1 MYKMITISGTEYD
14 VSSPATQS
22 HLNFINQ
29 KTLVLDL
36 DGCLRQAKNRLHLIP
51 TEQERL
57 EAYCRGNANAAW
69 NKFNDAS
76 DTDTPLWGNIRLANL
91 FYNDHFV
98 MMLTSCTYSK
108 RSASI
113 LVKQLKDW
121 NIKVDVVFMRHSD
134 NHLEPVT
141 MKECFIKELTE
152 IVEPD
157 KITCIDDCEKNLTMF
172 KSHGCTA
179 VKVYYD

>member
-1 MYKMITISGTEYD
+1 MLMRIDGCIHTPFDGVFDNIGYSN
-14 VSSPATQS
+14 V
-22 HLNFINQ
+22 
-29 KTLVLDL
+29 LVLDV
-36 DGCLRQAKNRLHLIP
+36 DATLRCGKGRLHLIP
-51 TEQERL
+51 TEEERL
-57 EAYCRGNANAAW
+57 KAYQDGNANEAW
-69 NKFNDAS
+69 TKFNNAS

-91 FYNDHFV
+91 FYSDNFV
-98 MMLTSCTYSK
+98 MMLTSCTYSEK
-108 RSASI
+108 SASI
-113 LVKQLKDW
+113 LMHQLREWD
-121 NIKVDVVFMRHSD
+121 IKVDVVFMRHPD

-141 MKECFIKELTE
+141 MKECFIKGLTE